1 MTMVQDVSPQLV
13 QEEMNTTTREVLS
26 FVELNKVLVT
36 DLATLARAREVR
48 VEIGARQKQIADQLA
63 RPKSWAHSLHQWFCT
78 LERAA
83 LAPLTNLDNFEKEQI
98 RAFNDEQ
105 TRQREAREREL
116 AEARRLAD
124 EARATAEA
132 AALERAGEHQ
142 LAAAV
147 VAEQLA
153 APPPMVILPNDV
165 KAAGQTFRR
174 RWTFEVVIESEV
186 PRDFMTI
193 DTVKLGRYASAMKGS
208 GQVPGVR
215 FFSIDD
221 PIR

>member
-1 MTMVQDVSPQLV
+1 MVQDVSPQLV

-48 VEIGARQKQIADQLA
+48 VAIGARQKQIADQVA

-83 LAPLTNLDNFEKEQI
+83 LAPLQILDNYEREQI
-98 RAFNDEQ
+98 RSFNDEQ
-105 TRQREAREREL
+105 TRLREERERAI
-116 AEARRLAD
+116 AEARRQAD
-124 EARATAEA
+124 EARATNEA

-153 APPPMVILPNDV
+153 APPPMVVLPDAV

-174 RWTFEVVIESEV
+174 RWTFEVVTEAEV
-186 PRDFMTI
+186 PRDFLLV
-193 DTVKLGRYASAMKGS
+193 DTTKLGRYATAMKDS
-208 GQVPGVR
+208 AKVPGVR